1 MKQPYF
7 KAEGAVVKGDV
18 RFGEKTSVW
27 FNAVIR
33 GDAGPITIG
42 DETNIQDNCTLHL
55 DRGTALTI
63 GKRVTVGHNAVLHG
77 CTIGDNV
84 IIGMGA
90 IVMNGAVIGSNSII
104 GAGAIVTERTKIP
117 ENSLVI
123 GIPGK
128 VKRETTGEEQS
139 AILMNAAAYVEEAEA
154 YRNGKYD

>member
-1 MKQPYF
+1 MKQPFF
-7 KAEGAVVKGDV
+7 KAEGAVIVGDV
-18 RFGEKTSVW
+18 TFEEESSVW

-33 GDAGPITIG
+33 GDAGPISIG
-42 DETNIQDNCTLHL
+42 RRSNIQDNCTLHL
-55 DRGTALTI
+55 DHGTSLTI
-63 GKRVTVGHNAVLHG
+63 GDDVTVGHNAILHG

-104 GAGAIVTERTKIP
+104 GAGAIVTERSVIP

-128 VKRETTGEEQS
+128 VKRELTMEEIA
-139 AILMNAAAYVEEAEA
+139 AIRKNAAVYVEEAKA
-154 YRNGKYD
+154 YLAEKHA